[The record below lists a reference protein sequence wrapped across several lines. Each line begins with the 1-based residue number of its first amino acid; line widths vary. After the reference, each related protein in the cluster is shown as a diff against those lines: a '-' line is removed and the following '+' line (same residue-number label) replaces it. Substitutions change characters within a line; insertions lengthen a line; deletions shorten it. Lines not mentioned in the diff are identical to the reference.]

1 MFCSESRE
9 QSTYYKHC
17 MTATIEVYV
26 PYIQS
31 KFTNTTPPSKFQMGA
46 RAQSAGAGSAFA
58 YVLIDQYI
66 YTFI

>member
-17 MTATIEVYV
+17 ITATIEVYAC
-26 PYIQS
+26 YIQS
-31 KFTNTTPPSKFQMGA
+31 KFKNTNPPKISNGA

-58 YVLIDQYI
+58 YVSIDQYI